1 MAKDKV
7 NTFIGF
13 CVKARKITLGSGAI
27 DTLRGGVYLLII
39 CSSSAKNTWRLA
51 LKYKNRFGC
60 PLMVCKCGLENA
72 VNKPGCKIA
81 AVKDK
86 NLANAIFANACEEY
100 EIYAGGVE
108 S

>member
-27 DTLRGGVYLLII
+27 DTLRGGVYLII
-39 CSSSAKNTWRLA
+39 VCSSAAKNTFKLA
-51 LKYKNRFGC
+51 LKNKNRFYC
-60 PLMVCKCGLENA
+60 PLMICNCGLENA
-72 VNKPGCKIA
+72 VNKQGCKIA
-81 AVKDK
+81 AVKDL
-86 NLANAIFANACEEY
+86 NLANAIIANACEEY

>member
-1 MAKDKV
+1 MASDKV

-13 CVKARKITLGSGAI
+13 CVKARKIALGSGAI
-27 DTLRGGVYLLII
+27 GVLRGGVHLILL
-39 CSSSAKNTWRLA
+39 CSSAAKNTSKLA
-51 LKYKNRFGC
+51 LKYSKRFSC
-60 PLMVCKCGLENA
+60 PLMICNCGLENA

-81 AVKDK
+81 AVRDK
-86 NLANAIFANACEEY
+86 NLANAIIANACKEY

>member
-1 MAKDKV
+1 M
-7 NTFIGF
+7 
-13 CVKARKITLGSGAI
+13 L
-27 DTLRGGVYLLII
+27 
-39 CSSSAKNTWRLA
+39 
-51 LKYKNRFGC
+51 
-60 PLMVCKCGLENA
+60 CKCGLENA

-86 NLANAIFANACEEY
+86 NLAEAILANACEEY

>member
-13 CVKARKITLGSGAI
+13 CIKARKITLGSGGI
-27 DTLRGGVYLLII
+27 DVLKKGVHLII
-39 CSSSAKNTWRLA
+39 VCSSVAKNTFSAA

-60 PLMVCKCGLENA
+60 PLMICKCGLENA
-72 VNKPGCKIA
+72 VHKPGCKIA
-81 AVKDK
+81 AVRDK
-86 NLANAIFANACEEY
+86 NLADAIIANACEEY

-108 S
+108 V

>member
-1 MAKDKV
+1 MAKNKV
-7 NTFIGF
+7 ETFIGF
-13 CVKARKITLGSGAI
+13 CVKSRNIVYGSGSI
-27 DTLRGGVYLLII
+27 DVQRRGVYVILL
-39 CSSSAKNTWRLA
+39 CSSAQKNTVKLA
-51 LKYKNRFGC
+51 LKFSRRFNC
-60 PLMVCKCGLENA
+60 PVMLCKCGLENA

-86 NLANAIFANACEEY
+86 NLAEAILANACEEY